1 MLSTSVSRL
10 IDDIYSAA
18 DTANLKPVKKPQAP
32 AKLPPKVVKK

>member
-18 DTANLKPVKKPQAP
+18 DTSNLKPVKKPQAP